1 MRGCDIWVAMDLY
14 DTTQSRKGAGN
25 YCEALLGCWGLLEA
39 LGVPG
44 AKREAP
50 GVSIWGGG
58 RATAREEAA
67 AAAGA
72 MRRTGGRTRGTQVP
86 HPSRPPRPGSCGHA
100 ASACWPDECSLHAN
114 PLLAEQLAVH
124 TTLCSSAASA
134 GPDQISTK
142 ARTSQ
147 RRGGPLQPAAR
158 TPHWIAR
165 RSWCVPC
172 FSRPNASV

>member
-25 YCEALLGCWGLLEA
+25 DCEALLGCWGLLEA

-44 AKREAP
+44 AKKEAP

-72 MRRTGGRTRGTQVP
+72 MRRAGGRTRSTQVP
-86 HPSRPPRPGSCGHA
+86 IRAAPFGQAAVGTPQPRAGLT
-100 ASACWPDECSLHAN
+100 SARCTR
-114 PLLAEQLAVH
+114 PLLAAQLAVH
-124 TTLCSSAASA
+124 ATLCSS
-134 GPDQISTK
+134 
-142 ARTSQ
+142 
-147 RRGGPLQPAAR
+147 PA
-158 TPHWIAR
+158 I
-165 RSWCVPC
+165 
-172 FSRPNASV
+172 